1 MKITIL
7 HQHFRTPAE
16 GGGIR
21 SYYLAKALLS
31 AGYTVEVVT
40 AWNGRKSKTVG
51 LEGFAIHYLP
61 VFYENQLG
69 FYARVYSFLK
79 FIFKAW
85 LRLEQLEKPDYLYA
99 ISTPL
104 STGVL
109 ATFLKWRR
117 GIPFIF
123 EIGDLWPEVPIQM
136 RVLKNGLLIKI
147 VKKIEQAIYRTSDSL
162 VAMSPPIYDYLKS
175 LGYEKKSLLI
185 TNFSD
190 LSMGWQDESGKSR
203 PLPETSFT
211 VVYTGAIGKANH
223 LRFLL
228 DLAAEAIRRDIRNF
242 SCSIMG
248 DGAEKRQLMAVARES
263 KLHNVKFH
271 DHGSKQEA
279 FRLLKTAD
287 MAYISFD
294 SYSRLWT
301 GSPNKYFD
309 ALAAGKPIL
318 CNFGGWI
325 ADEIESYSCGYRHDP
340 EHPEAFF
347 DSVWPQLDATK
358 LEAMGENAY
367 RLATTKYSLEAQLPT
382 WLSLFKT

>member
-1 MKITIL
+1 MKIIIL
-7 HQHFRTPAE
+7 HQHFRTPGE

-31 AGYTVEVVT
+31 AGHAVEVVT
-40 AWNGRKSKTVG
+40 AWNGQQSKTIDV
-51 LEGFAIHYLP
+51 EGFPVHYLP
-61 VFYENQLG
+61 VFYENRLG

-123 EIGDLWPEVPIQM
+123 ETGDLWPEVPVQM
-136 RVLKNGLLIKI
+136 RVLKNSLLIKI
-147 VKKIEQAIYRTSDSL
+147 IRKMERAIYRTSHRL
-162 VAMSPPIYDYLKS
+162 VAMSPPIYDYLKG
-175 LGYEKKSLLI
+175 LGHEKKTLLI

-190 LSMGWQDESGKSR
+190 LSLGRPDSSGSLR
-203 PLPETSFT
+203 PFGEKPFT
-211 VVYTGAIGKANH
+211 VVYAGAIGKANH

-228 DLAAEAIRRDIRNF
+228 DLAVEAFKRDIGNF
-242 SCSIMG
+242 RCCIMG
-248 DGAEKRQLMAVARES
+248 AGAEKKQLMEVAKEN
-263 KLHNVKFH
+263 KLHNVQFY
-271 DHGSKQEA
+271 DHGSKEEA
-279 FRLLKTAD
+279 FRLLKSAD
-287 MAYISFD
+287 MAYLSFD
-294 SYSRLWT
+294 NYSMLWT

-325 ADEIESYSCGYRHDP
+325 ADEIESYNCGYRHDP
-340 EHPEAFF
+340 QHPEEFF
-347 DSVWPQLDATK
+347 NSVWPLLDAAK
-358 LEAMGENAY
+358 LKAMGENSY
-367 RLATTKYSLEAQLPT
+367 RLATSKYSLEAQLPI
-382 WLSLFKT
+382 WLSLFKS

>member
-1 MKITIL
+1 MKIIIL
-7 HQHFRTPAE
+7 HQHFRTPEE

-31 AGYTVEVVT
+31 AGHAVEVVT
-40 AWNGRKSKTVG
+40 AWNGQQSKTVDV
-51 LEGFAIHYLP
+51 EGFVVHYLP
-61 VFYENQLG
+61 VFYENKLG
-69 FYARVYSFLK
+69 FYARAYSFLK

-117 GIPFIF
+117 EIPFIF
-123 EIGDLWPEVPIQM
+123 EIGDLWPEVPVQM
-136 RVLKNGLLIKI
+136 GVLKNSLLIRSIRK
-147 VKKIEQAIYRTSDSL
+147 VEHAIYRTSRSV
-162 VAMSPPIYDYLKS
+162 VAMSPPIYDYLKG
-175 LGYEKKSLLI
+175 LGYEKKTLLI

-190 LSMGWQDESGKSR
+190 LSLGRPDASGTAPYLREKPFS
-203 PLPETSFT
+203 

-223 LRFLL
+223 IRFLL
-228 DLAAEAIRRDIRNF
+228 DLAAEALKRDVWNF
-242 SCSIMG
+242 RCSIMG
-248 DGAEKRQLMAVARES
+248 DGAEKNQLMATAQENE
-263 KLHNVKFH
+263 LHNVQFY
-271 DHGSKQEA
+271 DHGSKEEA

-287 MAYISFD
+287 MVYLSFD
-294 SYSRLWT
+294 SYSMLWT

-325 ADEIESYSCGYRHDP
+325 AEEIESFSCGYRHDP
-340 EHPEAFF
+340 HHPEAFF
-347 DSVWPQLDATK
+347 NSIWPQLDANK
-358 LEAMGENAY
+358 LEAMGENSY
-367 RLATTKYSLEAQLPT
+367 RLATNKYSLEAQLSK
-382 WLSLFKT
+382 WLLLFKS